1 MCTALGSRQGLG
13 AMEMFG
19 SSGFGYHHQGA
30 PSREQLMR
38 AALLVLSLE
47 LLAVCVRISVDE
59 AGSVVWQ

>member
-1 MCTALGSRQGLG
+1 
-13 AMEMFG
+13 MEMFG

-47 LLAVCVRISVDE
+47 LAAAWVRISVDE
-59 AGSVVWQ
+59 GGGIVWQ